1 MKKDFVRCL
10 GVTLLVLAVSG
21 MSVGVGMA
29 QGNGRK
35 AAGETEAALEM
46 ETETAPDIVE
56 DGQSYAYVELKHAG
70 FPLLLVTDGTY
81 GYNGLE
87 ASFYGRVY
95 GQDGEGNWKKM
106 QVIAGS
112 GTAYPIR
119 YDKNGL
125 YVAGGH
131 FAAYYGV
138 DWEKGEFVLMEY
150 ATETFDENGNVTY
163 LYAVDGKTERSVE
176 DNGYLVAL
184 YDRYEK
190 GELVGFRKAE

>member
-1 MKKDFVRCL
+1 MERRIYHEEDFVRCL

-95 GQDGEGNWKKM
+95 GQDG
-106 QVIAGS
+106 
-112 GTAYPIR
+112 IR
-119 YDKNGL
+119 VD
-125 YVAGGH
+125 
-131 FAAYYGV
+131 GV
-138 DWEKGEFVLMEY
+138 C
-150 ATETFDENGNVTY
+150 NGN
-163 LYAVDGKTERSVE
+163 L
-176 DNGYLVAL
+176 
-184 YDRYEK
+184 
-190 GELVGFRKAE
+190 